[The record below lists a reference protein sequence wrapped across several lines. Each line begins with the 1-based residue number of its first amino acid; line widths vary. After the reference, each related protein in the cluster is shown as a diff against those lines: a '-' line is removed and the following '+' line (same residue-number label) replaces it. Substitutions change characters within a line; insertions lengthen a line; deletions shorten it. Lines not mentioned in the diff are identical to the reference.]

1 VGSRILPVKINDL
14 DPDDKA
20 LIELELNGVLR
31 SVEFIYKEPG
41 VNRPLEADDNET
53 KNLNGTK
60 YRNQVNKVANAIK
73 EIINSIKRHDA
84 PGVAVSKGVERPAR
98 QSSGIRKS
106 TIAMAAGLLVAVA
119 AFGYFMLPASKP
131 EETRRA
137 SDKSIAV
144 LPFADLS
151 ERKDQEWFSDGL
163 TEELLNSLANVEEL
177 RVIARTSSFAFK
189 GTNIP
194 IQKIADSLHVSYI
207 LEGSVRK
214 QGEKLRIT
222 AQLIQASDGSH
233 IWSQTYDRPATDI
246 FSIQEDISKNIST
259 ALNVYLDETKRE
271 NMFTTGTHNVEAYE
285 AYLKAVSLYEAAH
298 ADRSLDLRECNKY
311 FEKAIALDPSFAAP
325 YYGHHDLFAH
335 YIMNRSGSERSDS
348 LTTDR
353 ARSLMQMDLNSAI
366 ANARS
371 EEEKLFYEIDRTFLS
386 DNWTALPRLIK
397 KLESDE
403 QIIRAF
409 SRRSG
414 WSFMIL
420 MGIDQKDLAR
430 RLLKYYSD
438 LNPLDIRRTFFEIYF
453 LVAQNKPDSALIKY
467 NEIRVIN
474 ESDPLVLLMESDLL
488 IHLGKYK
495 EAYDLMRSKLPADNT
510 ELLMIRAWAGETQD
524 VKKIVSSIKPTK
536 RQTLQLANLFAL
548 IHKQAKAD
556 SLAHRLDAEMLG
568 PQFIIDRLFGLYGK
582 LPFNLSA
589 TPNLS
594 ARLREAGIDLED
606 YQKRNFISLPAAVQ

>member
-1 VGSRILPVKINDL
+1 
-14 DPDDKA
+14 
-20 LIELELNGVLR
+20 
-31 SVEFIYKEPG
+31 
-41 VNRPLEADDNET
+41 
-53 KNLNGTK
+53 
-60 YRNQVNKVANAIK
+60 
-73 EIINSIKRHDA
+73 
-84 PGVAVSKGVERPAR
+84 
-98 QSSGIRKS
+98 
-106 TIAMAAGLLVAVA
+106 
-119 AFGYFMLPASKP
+119 
-131 EETRRA
+131 
-137 SDKSIAV
+137 
-144 LPFADLS
+144 
-151 ERKDQEWFSDGL
+151 
-163 TEELLNSLANVEEL
+163 
-177 RVIARTSSFAFK
+177 
-189 GTNIP
+189 
-194 IQKIADSLHVSYI
+194 
-207 LEGSVRK
+207 
-214 QGEKLRIT
+214 
-222 AQLIQASDGSH
+222 
-233 IWSQTYDRPATDI
+233 
-246 FSIQEDISKNIST
+246 
-259 ALNVYLDETKRE
+259 
-271 NMFTTGTHNVEAYE
+271 
-285 AYLKAVSLYEAAH
+285 
-298 ADRSLDLRECNKY
+298 
-311 FEKAIALDPSFAAP
+311 
-325 YYGHHDLFAH
+325 
-335 YIMNRSGSERSDS
+335 
-348 LTTDR
+348 
-353 ARSLMQMDLNSAI
+353 
-366 ANARS
+366 
-371 EEEKLFYEIDRTFLS
+371 
-386 DNWTALPRLIK
+386 
-397 KLESDE
+397 
-403 QIIRAF
+403 
-409 SRRSG
+409 
-414 WSFMIL
+414 MIL